1 LVRIELI
8 YDYPRLEERLIIE
21 RLKARGADVL
31 LTNVNEVPLIMGES
45 ASEASV
51 IRPVSMFK
59 AAYAAAARES
69 AGTYTVNNSG
79 TIAVC
84 GDKILCLSR
93 IATKGVRIPR
103 TAVAVDSRSAEQAF
117 KLMPKPVVDKPPI
130 GSWGRLVALV
140 GDERVWKTILEYRSL
155 LSSAQLKVHMLQQ
168 YVETGGRDVRTI
180 VLGGEVLGAMERIGP
195 PDDWRTNVALGG
207 KTVQRR
213 LDQELVEVSI
223 KCAEVV
229 GGDFVAVDIL
239 VDRSGDYYVNELN
252 GVPEFKGFMEATGI
266 DVAAHLA
273 GLVMD
278 RAKR

>member
-1 LVRIELI
+1 LVRVELI

-21 RLKARGADVL
+21 RLKARGADVV
-31 LTNVNEVPLIMGES
+31 LTNVNDVPLIMGEG
-45 ASEASV
+45 ASDAAL

-59 AAYAAAARES
+59 ALYAAAARES
-69 AGTYTVNNSG
+69 SGIFTVNSSE
-79 TIAVC
+79 TIAIC

-93 IATKGVRIPR
+93 VAARGIRIPR
-103 TAVAVDSRSAEQAF
+103 TVVAVDSRSAEQAF

-140 GDERVWKTILEYRSL
+140 GDERTWRTILEYRSL
-155 LSSAQLKVHMLQQ
+155 ISSAQLKVHVLQQ

-207 KTVQRR
+207 KTVQRK
-213 LDQELVEVSI
+213 LDPELVEISI
-223 KCAEVV
+223 RCAEVV
-229 GGDFVAVDIL
+229 SGEFVAVDIL

-273 GLVMD
+273 GHLID
-278 RAKR
+278 RTKR

>member
-1 LVRIELI
+1 MVRVELI

-21 RLKARGADVL
+21 RLKARGADVV
-31 LTNVNEVPLIMGES
+31 LTNVNDVPLIMGEG
-45 ASEASV
+45 ASDAAL

-59 AAYAAAARES
+59 ALYAAAARES
-69 AGTYTVNNSG
+69 SGIFTVNSSE
-79 TIAVC
+79 TIAIC

-93 IATKGVRIPR
+93 VAARGIRIPR
-103 TAVAVDSRSAEQAF
+103 TVVAVDSRSAEQAF

-140 GDERVWKTILEYRSL
+140 GDERTWRTILEYRSL
-155 LSSAQLKVHMLQQ
+155 ISSAQLKVHVLQQ

-207 KTVQRR
+207 KTVQRK
-213 LDQELVEVSI
+213 LDPELVEISI
-223 KCAEVV
+223 RCAEVV
-229 GGDFVAVDIL
+229 GGEFVAVDIL
-239 VDRSGDYYVNELN
+239 VDRSGEYYVNELN

-273 GLVMD
+273 GHVID